1 MSTPGNQLS
10 LSAWHKVQAAMLY
23 HYASLDYL
31 KGLHQMVSELMDG
44 EIDPLINL
52 AREQQGRDA
61 VLRDARWGERNT
73 VQNWA
78 NSAWPFLI
86 DFQQSLTRDIAL
98 RTIDQYKITGANQ
111 CLRGLDEFSMNWA
124 TPDEE
129 ERIQA
134 ILQVI
139 SRYARNINYTMDDWP
154 SSRWDD
160 HGFAYNYPEFSAQF
174 PRIPKFRVRTDVTAE
189 SSKTPPRTGVYVS
202 SDDPNAALQF
212 AWTGGGGGKLRPAS
226 TLNEIGLDALQQV
239 GRKNL
244 WFDGAKMFAFVQSQ
258 KYASFFAGKMII
270 PGKPDPYLAP
280 SLVARSAFTEIPSNW
295 YFVEIINDEFEDI
308 AVVSEDDSRTMN
320 TQERLRVEGGHACVR
335 AGYWFTPAKAGSRRY
350 FKDGEIMPA
359 FGTDYGVTFWQ
370 WDENQM

>member
-52 AREQQGRDA
+52 ARAQGRDA
-61 VLRDARWGERNT
+61 VLRDTRWGDRNT

-78 NSAWPFLI
+78 NGAWPFLR

-129 ERIQA
+129 EKIQSV
-134 ILQVI
+134 LKEI
-139 SRYARNINYTMDDWP
+139 SRYAMNIDYTMDDWP
-154 SSRWDD
+154 KSRWDD
-160 HGFAYNYPEFSAQF
+160 YGFAYNYPEFSVQF

-189 SSKTPPRTGVYVS
+189 SSKAPPRTGVYVS
-202 SDDPNAALQF
+202 SDDPHAALQF

-226 TLNEIGLDALQQV
+226 TFNEIGLDALQYV
-239 GRKNL
+239 GRKDL
-244 WFDGAKMFAFVQSQ
+244 WFDQAKMLAFVQSQ
-258 KYASFFAGKMII
+258 KYAPLLAREVVID
-270 PGKPDPYLAP
+270 GKPNPYLAP
-280 SLVARSAFTEIPSNW
+280 SAVACSAFTDIPSNW

-308 AVVSEDDSRTMN
+308 AVVSEDDSRTIN
-320 TQERLRVEGGHACVR
+320 TQERLRVEGGHAFVR

-370 WDENQM
+370 WDENQL